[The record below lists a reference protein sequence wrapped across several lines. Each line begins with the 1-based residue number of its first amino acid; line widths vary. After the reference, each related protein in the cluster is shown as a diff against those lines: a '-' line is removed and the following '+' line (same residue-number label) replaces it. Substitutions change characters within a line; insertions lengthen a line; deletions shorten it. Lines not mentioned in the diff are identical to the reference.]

1 MTHDRNDPALAK
13 LTDDCD
19 VVVLSIGY
27 RLAPE
32 NTYPMGPEDV
42 SRFLFASCTV
52 FDRTNNLER
61 FCGNIRFKSTSLR
74 SIRWF
79 GGMLTSQT
87 CSAMMQ
93 RRGWWTTQRTGS
105 GWSCN
110 F

>member
-1 MTHDRNDPALAK
+1 MVHDRNDPALVK

-32 NTYPMGPEDV
+32 NPYPQGPEDV
-42 SRFLFASCTV
+42 SHSIFASCTEI
-52 FDRTNNLER
+52 DRTNNLER
-61 FCGNIRFKSTSLR
+61 FLSNIRSKPTSLR
-74 SIRWF
+74 SIR
-79 GGMLTSQT
+79 GLGRMLTSQT

-105 GWSCN
+105 GSSCN